1 MGSVKQ
7 TLMPTYQ
14 RLSVGF
20 VRGDGV
26 WLWDEV
32 GNRYLDAL
40 SGIAVAGLGH
50 AHPEVAAAI
59 ADQAQTLLHT
69 SNIYRIPLQE
79 QLGGRLCD
87 LAGMERVFFCNS
99 GAEANEAAIKIA
111 RRYGHQQGVALPTII
126 VADNAFHGRTMAT
139 LTATGNRKAHAG
151 FEPLV
156 AGFIRV
162 PYDDLE
168 AVRQVASNDS
178 NVVAVLVEPVQ
189 GEGGIIIPDP
199 GYLGGLREICDEHQW
214 LLMLDEIQTGMG
226 RTGEWFACQLSGSR
240 PDVMTL
246 AKALGNGVPIGACL
260 ARGRAAEVL
269 VPGTHGSTFGGN
281 HLACRAALAV
291 IDVLSQQALPQRAA
305 ELGASIL
312 KGLGESVGE
321 HPRVRAIRGAGLMLG
336 IELDLPCADLV
347 SLALDQGLLINV
359 TAGNVVRL
367 LPPLIFEQEHV
378 NLLIERLAVAVE
390 EFGSRQ

>member
-1 MGSVKQ
+1 MGRDNQ

-20 VRGDGV
+20 VRGEGV
-26 WLWDEV
+26 WLWDEA

-50 AHPEVAAAI
+50 AHSAVAAAI

-79 QLGGRLCD
+79 QLGDRLCD
-87 LAGMERVFFCNS
+87 LSQMERVFFCNS

-111 RRYGHQQGVALPTII
+111 RRYGHQRGVELPTII

-168 AVRQVASNDS
+168 AVEQVAGNES
-178 NVVAVLVEPVQ
+178 NVVAVLIEPVQ
-189 GEGGIIIPDP
+189 GEGGINIPDP
-199 GYLGGLREICDEHQW
+199 GYLQGLREICDRHQW

-226 RTGEWFACQLSGSR
+226 RTGEWFAWQHTGVR

-260 ARGRAAEVL
+260 ARDEAAAVL

-291 IDVLSQQALPQRAA
+291 VDVLSQESMPERAA
-305 ELGASIL
+305 QLGVSML
-312 KGLGESVGE
+312 QGLGEAIGD
-321 HPRVRAIRGAGLMLG
+321 HPRVRAIRGTGLMLG
-336 IELDLPCADLV
+336 IEFDTPCGDLV

-359 TAGNVVRL
+359 TAGSVVRL
-367 LPPLIFEQEHV
+367 LPPLIYEQEHV
-378 NLLIERLAVAVE
+378 SLLVERLAAAVQT
-390 EFGSRQ
+390 FGEQQ

>member
-1 MGSVKQ
+1 
-7 TLMPTYQ
+7 MPTYQ

-367 LPPLIFEQEHV
+367 LPPLIDEQEHV